1 MVEGRPIK
9 PEEVPKLLCNTIPP
23 EVFDVFNKYIALNY
37 SNGGPVIVY
46 QSDVVNDLVATG
58 KFSRDEIFDK
68 GYLNVEPAYRD
79 NGWKVRYD
87 KPAYNESYAAYFEF
101 IPK

>member
-9 PEEVPKLLCNTIPP
+9 PEEVPKHLCNTIPP
-23 EVFDVFNKYIALNY
+23 EVFDVFNKYIALKY

-46 QSDVVNDLVATG
+46 QKDVVADLIETG
-58 KFSRDEIFDK
+58 KFSEADIFNK

-79 NGWKVRYD
+79 YGWKVRYD
-87 KPAYNESYAAYFEF
+87 KPSYSESYAAYFEF
-101 IPK
+101 TPE